1 MSRLVVVLGREA
13 NVDMNAMVQEAWKC
27 RVELVIF
34 NLGFPL
40 TTQQNNAI
48 DIAMEAAGR
57 GVLDLE
63 ARITYTIEEAASRIR
78 TDDRVVLAIFGRDR
92 RRFDRAIR
100 RRGPDSP
107 SVEGDDFGA
116 GEPPSG

>member
-13 NVDMNAMVQEAWKC
+13 DVDMAAIVQDAWRS
-27 RVELVIF
+27 RVELVIY
-34 NLGFPL
+34 NVGFPL
-40 TTQQNNAI
+40 TTEQNRAI
-48 DIAMEAAGR
+48 DVAMEAAGR

-92 RRFDRAIR
+92 KRFERAVR
-100 RRGPDSP
+100 KRDPAKPPVD
-107 SVEGDDFGA
+107 DDFVPD
-116 GEPPSG
+116 EPLDR